1 MRKVLII
8 SYYWPPAGGISVH
21 RSLKFAKYL
30 RKFDWEPIVY
40 VPSKADYPYFDEGNF
55 KDIPEN
61 LTILTHPIKE
71 PFKLFKMVSGRG
83 KDESLNNIVHVRTR
97 KQSWID
103 KLGIWIR
110 GNFFIPDARSLW
122 IQPSVKYLSTYLKSN
137 QIDAIFADG
146 PPHTNN
152 VIAMKLSKKYGIPYL
167 ADFQDPWTQVDYYDL
182 FPLTSWADSKH
193 KRLEQEV
200 FRQASKITIASPSWK
215 TDLEHI
221 GAENVDV
228 LYWGYDE
235 DDFSDLEAIE
245 NPYFSIAHI
254 GLMGFDRNPD
264 LLFKVLGELKEED
277 QQFNQDLKII
287 LVGQIDYSI
296 KKKISEY
303 NLDLNVEYH
312 GIVDRIAALKI
323 AKGSS
328 LLLLLLNK
336 AKNAKGRLPGKLYEY
351 LRLRRP
357 VLTLGL
363 KNSDAEQIIDD
374 TLSGESVEYDDTG
387 KIRDFIL
394 DSYNRFK
401 NNQLLQTTGDIS
413 FYSVENQ
420 TRRLAEFLSEISG
433 KND

>member
-30 RKFDWEPIVY
+30 RKFDWEPVVY
-40 VPSKADYPYFDEGNF
+40 VPSKADYPYYDEGNY
-55 KDIPEN
+55 KDIPDN
-61 LTILTHPIKE
+61 LSVLTHPIRE
-71 PFKLFKMVSGRG
+71 PFKLFKKISGRG
-83 KDESLNNIVHVRTR
+83 EDESLNNIVHVRTR

-122 IQPSVKYLSTYLKSN
+122 IRPSVRYLSAYLKSN
-137 QIDAIFADG
+137 RVDALFADG

-152 VIAMKLSKKYGIPYL
+152 VIAMKLSKKHSIPYL
-167 ADFQDPWTQVDYYDL
+167 ADFQDPWTQVDYYEL
-182 FPLTSWADSKH
+182 FPITNWADKKH

-200 FRQASKITIASPSWK
+200 FRQASRITIASPSWK
-215 TDLEHI
+215 NDLEQI
-221 GAENVDV
+221 GAENVEV

-235 DDFSDLEAIE
+235 EDFSDLHAIE
-245 NPYFSIAHI
+245 NPYFSITHI
-254 GLMGFDRNPD
+254 GLLGFDRNPEI
-264 LLFKVLGELKEED
+264 LFKVLGELKEANDE
-277 QQFNQDLKII
+277 FGKDLKIM
-287 LVGQIDYSI
+287 LAGQIDYSV
-296 KKKISEY
+296 KRTISEY
-303 NLDLNVEYH
+303 NLDPNVEYH
-312 GIVDRIAALKI
+312 GIVDRISALRI

-351 LRLRRP
+351 MRLRRP
-357 VLTLGL
+357 VLILGL
-363 KNSDAEQIIDD
+363 KNSDAEQIIRE
-374 TLSGESVEYDDTG
+374 TVSGESFEYDDAG
-387 KIRDFIL
+387 KIRDYIL
-394 DSYNRFK
+394 DSYKKFK
-401 NNQLLQTTGDIS
+401 NNQLSQTTGDIS

-420 TRRLAEFLSEISG
+420 TRRLAEYLSEISN

>member
-1 MRKVLII
+1 V
-8 SYYWPPAGGISVH
+8 
-21 RSLKFAKYL
+21 
-30 RKFDWEPIVY
+30 
-40 VPSKADYPYFDEGNF
+40 
-55 KDIPEN
+55 
-61 LTILTHPIKE
+61 LTHPITE
-71 PFKLFKMVSGRG
+71 PFKLFKKISGRG

-122 IQPSVKYLSTYLKSN
+122 IRPSVKYLSAYLKSN
-137 QIDAIFADG
+137 PIDAIFADG

-152 VIAMKLSKKYGIPYL
+152 VIAMKLSKKHGIPYL
-167 ADFQDPWTQVDYYDL
+167 ADFQDPWTQVDYYEL
-182 FPLTSWADSKH
+182 FPITSWADKKH
-193 KRLEQEV
+193 KRLEQVV

-215 TDLEHI
+215 TDLEQI

-235 DDFSDLEAIE
+235 EDFSDLDAIE
-245 NPYFSIAHI
+245 NPYFSITHI
-254 GLMGFDRNPD
+254 GLLGFDRNPEI
-264 LLFKVLGELKEED
+264 LFKVLGDLKEGNGE
-277 QQFNQDLKII
+277 FSKDLKII
-287 LVGQIDYSI
+287 LAGQIDYSV
-296 KKKISEY
+296 KKTISEY
-303 NLDLNVEYH
+303 NLAPNVEYH
-312 GIVDRIAALKI
+312 GIIDAISALRL

-351 LRLRRP
+351 MRLRRP

-363 KNSDAEQIIDD
+363 KNSDAEQIIRE
-374 TLSGESVEYDDTG
+374 TASGASFEYDDTG
-387 KIRDFIL
+387 KIRDYIME
-394 DSYNRFK
+394 SYKKFKK
-401 NNQLLQTTGDIS
+401 NNLSLTTGDIS

-420 TRRLAEFLSEISG
+420 TRRLAEFLSEIS